1 MKVIINSKKKFY
13 QSKMMWVTTL
23 GFLTFLVQGFT
34 GFIISP
40 ETQGV
45 GLMLILSVLRLVTK
59 DEIVWK

>member
-1 MKVIINSKKKFY
+1 MNVIINSKKKFY

-40 ETQGV
+40 EMQGV